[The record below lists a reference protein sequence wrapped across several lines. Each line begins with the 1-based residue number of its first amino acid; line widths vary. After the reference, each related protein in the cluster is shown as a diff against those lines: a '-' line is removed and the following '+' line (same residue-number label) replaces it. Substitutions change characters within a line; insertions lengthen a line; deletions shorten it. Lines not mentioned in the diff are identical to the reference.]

1 MSKHRELGLTDAEY
15 SLIVEKLTREPNEVE
30 LAVFSLMW
38 SEHCG
43 YKHSRRLLKTL
54 PTEGPRVVM
63 GPGENAGAVSVG
75 EGLACAFKVESHNH
89 PSAVEPFEGAA
100 TGVGG
105 ILRDI
110 FAIGARPIAVLDS
123 LRFGEVRDSAR
134 SRYLLERA
142 VAGIGHYGNSIGVAT
157 VGGEIYFEG
166 PYEQNCLVN
175 AMCVGLIETD
185 RLIRSAAAGVGNV
198 VVLFGARTGRDGIGG
213 ASVLASAELD
223 ESEDKR
229 PSVQIGD
236 PFEEKK
242 LLECSLELLERGLLV
257 ALQDLGA
264 AGLTSS
270 SSEMA
275 AKGEVGID
283 LHVRRVPLREADM
296 EPFEIMVSESQ
307 ERMLCVV
314 EPARVQEVLAVCAR
328 WEVNATA
335 IGEVTDTRRLRVF
348 DGEALVGDMP
358 VEVLVDECPAYDL
371 EPAEPATPLY
381 AAPAPTLFSDDPGE
395 MLLALLGSANLASRR
410 WAFEQYD
417 SIVGSRT
424 VRRPEAADA
433 AVLLLE
439 PTGNGSSARPA
450 IAVAIDG
457 NGRRVA
463 ADPYRGAVEAVLECS
478 ANLACVGA
486 EPLGLTNCLNF
497 GNPEKPH
504 IAWQLTRAV
513 AGLGDA
519 CRAFG
524 IPVVGGNVSLYNEGA
539 EGPIYPT
546 PVVGLVGELPD
557 AARAGR
563 LGFAEPGAAIA
574 LIVADSWAPSLAA
587 SELAKLRG
595 EPVEGPASRG
605 RSRRVARSSRRRP
618 PGRPHRHAPLGPR
631 RRRGRGGRRARRV
644 RARVRPRRD
653 GRGSRRSLRRG
664 PGRLR
669 RLRPARGHDPVRCRR
684 ARDRRGRRRRA
695 DDRGRALGPAV
706 GPAARPRER
715 ARRTARLGR
724 HAGEVPAAYI
734 RWVEYRRATGRH
746 RGHMTIRG
754 DVMLLTHGRQGSDR
768 LIGAALLLDAVLDNE
783 LDIDH
788 GYVVAGPER
797 ADSPLVAELRARVM
811 AGPPES
817 PLAWIDRTAQ
827 FAPAR
832 TAAEL
837 IRAGMASPLARR
849 FQREFTL
856 SVDAR
861 AEAAARDRVSHN
873 PAVGAL
879 LWDSGLGGLLPP
891 AIHTLPEPARAILAA
906 FRQSAP
912 VAHRLAA

>member
-1 MSKHRELGLTDAEY
+1 MRHRELGLTDDEFD
-15 SLIVEKLTREPNEVE
+15 LIVTKLGREPNEVE

-43 YKHSRRLLKTL
+43 YKHSRRLLRTL
-54 PTEGPRVVM
+54 PTEGPRLVL

-75 EGLACAFKVESHNH
+75 DGLACAFKVESHNH

-123 LRFGEVRDSAR
+123 LRFGEVATSPR

-142 VAGIGHYGNSIGVAT
+142 VAGIGHYGNSIGIAT

-242 LLECSLELLERGLLV
+242 LLECSLDLLDRGLLV

-283 LHVRRVPLREADM
+283 LDVSRVPLREPGM

-314 EPARVQEVLAVCAR
+314 EPARVQDVLAVCAR

-335 IGEVTDTRRLRVF
+335 IGTVTDTRRLRVF
-348 DGEALVGDMP
+348 DGETLVGDMP
-358 VEVLVDECPAYDL
+358 VEVLVDECPTYEL
-371 EPAEPATPLY
+371 EPAEPSIPLY
-381 AAPAPTLFSDDPGE
+381 DPPPALLTSSDPGE
-395 MLLALLGSANLASRR
+395 VLLALLGGSNLASRR

-417 SIVGSRT
+417 AIVGSRT

-433 AVLLLE
+433 AVLLLDQV
-439 PTGNGSSARPA
+439 GNGSRARPA
-450 IAVAIDG
+450 LAVAIDG

-463 ADPYRGAVEAVLECS
+463 ADPYRGAAEAVVECA

-524 IPVVGGNVSLYNEGA
+524 VPVVGGNVSLYNEGA

-563 LGFAEPGAAIA
+563 LGFARPGDAIA
-574 LIVADSWAPSLAA
+574 LVVAGSWAPSLAA

-595 EPVEGPASRG
+595 EPVAGPLPSADLGELRALHAAVRQAVRAGTIHSAHDVAEGGVAVAVAESALAGGLGATVSGLSDEAELFGEGPGAFLVSG
-605 RSRRVARSSRRRP
+605 P
-618 PGRPHRHAPLGPR
+618 APALAAFG
-631 RRRGRGGRRARRV
+631 AA
-644 RARVRPRRD
+644 ARVIGEVGGD
-653 GRGSRRSLRRG
+653 AVIIEGVLS
-664 PGRLR
+664 
-669 RLRPARGHDPVRCRR
+669 V
-684 ARDRRGRRRRA
+684 
-695 DDRGRALGPAV
+695 ALTDL
-706 GPAARPRER
+706 ER
-715 ARRTARLGR
+715 AHTNGL
-724 HAGEVPAAYI
+724 
-734 RWVEYRRATGRH
+734 
-746 RGHMTIRG
+746 
-754 DVMLLTHGRQGSDR
+754 
-768 LIGAALLLDAVLDNE
+768 AALL
-783 LDIDH
+783 H
-788 GYVVAGPER
+788 
-797 ADSPLVAELRARVM
+797 
-811 AGPPES
+811 
-817 PLAWIDRTAQ
+817 
-827 FAPAR
+827 
-832 TAAEL
+832 
-837 IRAGMASPLARR
+837 
-849 FQREFTL
+849 
-856 SVDAR
+856 
-861 AEAAARDRVSHN
+861 
-873 PAVGAL
+873 
-879 LWDSGLGGLLPP
+879 
-891 AIHTLPEPARAILAA
+891 
-906 FRQSAP
+906 
-912 VAHRLAA
+912 